1 MAAMTAS
8 PSPADA
14 AFYENPYGAYA
25 EMHAAGPLFFWDAY
39 DHWCAAGFELVD
51 ALLRDR
57 RWGREVTHIVSREEL
72 GWAPTPERLKPF
84 YDFEAGTMLER
95 EPPVHTRLRRL
106 VNRAFVSRQIDRLRP
121 EIEAVS
127 HRLIDAFEA
136 KGEADLLGSF
146 ATPIPLTI
154 ITKMLGAPIE
164 MGPQLLDWSHKM
176 VAMYEFGRSREIE
189 DAAVAATQEF
199 SAYIEE
205 LIASR
210 KGALGDDLLSVLI
223 EAEDD
228 GDRLTRQELVSTC
241 IILLNAGHEATV
253 HGIGNSV
260 KTLLEQEVD
269 VPTALLGDDAAAA
282 RTIEEL
288 LRFDP
293 PLHMFTR
300 YALEDMEVG
309 GVRFKL
315 GDKIGLLLGAAN
327 RDPKRF
333 AEPNLFNPDRADA
346 GHVSFGA
353 GLHFCVGAPL
363 ARLEMLAGL
372 RVLFERLPN
381 LRLAEVPAYDNR
393 YHFHG
398 LSKLLVTW

>member
-72 GWAPTPERLKPF
+72 GWPPIPERLKPF

-136 KGEADLLGSF
+136 KGEADLLSSF

-176 VAMYEFGRSREIE
+176 VAMYEFGRSRETE

-223 EAEDD
+223 EAEED

-269 VPTALLGDDAAAA
+269 VRTALIGDDAAAA

-309 GVRFKL
+309 GLRFKL

-327 RDPKRF
+327 RDPNRF
-333 AEPNLFNPDRADA
+333 AEPNVFNPDRADA

-363 ARLEMLAGL
+363 ARLE
-372 RVLFERLPN
+372 
-381 LRLAEVPAYDNR
+381 
-393 YHFHG
+393 
-398 LSKLLVTW
+398 